1 MARKVKSVSAPP
13 HPGSLV
19 RAVMEELGLSINAF
33 ARKLNVAP
41 STVHRIVT
49 ENAAISP
56 EMAVRLSVTLGDS
69 ADSWMQHQVDYDL
82 WHARKRVDVS
92 ELQVMRS

>member
-1 MARKVKSVSAPP
+1 MQEMQKPP
-13 HPGSLV
+13 HHGSLV
-19 RAVMEELGLSINAF
+19 KAVMEELGLSINAF

-41 STVHRIVT
+41 STIHRIVT
-49 ENAAISP
+49 EHAAISP

-92 ELQVMRS
+92 ELQVMRT

>member
-1 MARKVKSVSAPP
+1 MAVMQEMQKPP

-19 RAVMEELGLSINAF
+19 KAVMEELGLSINAF

-92 ELQVMRS
+92 ELRVMRP

>member
-1 MARKVKSVSAPP
+1 MAEKTVSVPP

-19 RAVMEELGLSINAF
+19 RAVVEGLGLSINAF

-49 ENAAISP
+49 ERAAISP
-56 EMAVRLSVTLGDS
+56 EMAVRLSVTVGDS

-82 WHARKRVDVS
+82 WNARKRVDVS
-92 ELQVMRS
+92 QLPVLRG